1 MTPSLRRLPRWLAA
15 GLALLPACGGG
26 QRAAG
31 DAPPQA
37 AEAAAVAPLLQGWSA
52 EAIPRAGD
60 IDALFQ
66 GPAAGVWTALLAR
79 DVTGAAK
86 AADALLAGRELERVP
101 ADERIA
107 AARAHIDL
115 GTTWLAAWELDRL
128 ALAAYAD
135 FRNEAKERLLP
146 SRWQGFFASA
156 AATPPGE
163 PGPEPPRDLAGSAQ
177 VAAVRALAAAT
188 GDVAELA
195 PRIAAVAWE
204 EPDAVEVLQ
213 PATASTPEVRLAH
226 HDPRRYRALARAH
239 LLRAARILEGL
250 PGQAPLLAALAA
262 ARAGEPTSAPPP
274 LPPGPPE
281 LPAFFA
287 SAWPG
292 PVELRASLAEGS
304 AAGVL
309 PDLAPLRQ
317 ALAVADSRGIRWT
330 GATTAGEVD
339 ALLDRRVTLDEALL
353 AELGARKGAELT
365 EDDRTFAAASLDA
378 VVRAAAAEQIA
389 RAGNAPPRRDVASSA
404 DAPAAL
410 AARLLQQSLPG
421 DAGAPF
427 RAPPEVRL
435 VLARAWLQAGS
446 AWRASALVTDLADG
460 PLPGLRPV
468 RESLANLD
476 AAWTGGRTEGPRSD

>member
-1 MTPSLRRLPRWLAA
+1 MTRAPARWLAA
-15 GLALLPACGGG
+15 GLALLSACGGG
-26 QRAAG
+26 ERGAD
-31 DAPPQA
+31 DAPSRA
-37 AEAAAVAPLLQGWSA
+37 AEAAAVAPLLTGWSA
-52 EAIPRAGD
+52 EAVARPGD
-60 IDALFQ
+60 VDALFQ
-66 GPAAGVWTALLAR
+66 GPAAGVWTAVLAR
-79 DVTGAAK
+79 DVTAAVK
-86 AADALLAGRELERVP
+86 AADALLAARELERVP
-101 ADERIA
+101 ADERVA

-135 FRNEAKERLLP
+135 FREEAKERLLP

-163 PGPEPPRDLAGSAQ
+163 PGPEPPRDLAGSAP

-188 GDVAELA
+188 GDAVDLA

-226 HDPRRYRALARAH
+226 HDPRRYRALGRAH
-239 LLRAARILEGL
+239 LLRAARILDGM
-250 PGQAPLLAALAA
+250 PGQARLLAALAA
-262 ARAGEPTSAPPP
+262 ARAGQPPAEPPP

-281 LPAFFA
+281 IPAFFA

-292 PVELRASLAEGS
+292 PVELRAALADGS
-304 AAGVL
+304 TAGVL
-309 PDLAPLRQ
+309 PQLAMLRE
-317 ALAVADSRGIRWT
+317 ALEVADSRRVRWAA
-330 GATTAGEVD
+330 ATTAAEVD
-339 ALLDRRVTLDEALL
+339 ALLDRRVGLDEALV
-353 AELGARKGAELT
+353 AELRARKGADLT
-365 EDDRTFAAASLDA
+365 EDDRTYAAASLDA
-378 VVRAAAAEQIA
+378 AVRAAAAEQLA
-389 RAGNAPPRRDVASSA
+389 RAGDAPPRRDVASSA

-421 DAGAPF
+421 DGSAPF
-427 RAPPEVRL
+427 RAPPAVRL